1 MRTLLACVLLG
12 TSMTGVALA
21 ASPPRAPPPQWK
33 DPAGEPVAM
42 DVWLD
47 RLVGRFQFEGVVEVP
62 DRCVPPPPP
71 PDGSP
76 PPFFSPLCSTVT
88 GVGDCVS
95 IGTGPG
101 VHCIFN
107 ARWDD
112 LYEIVHASQA
122 GAGGIFAVPGGVNN
136 LAPSVALFGMD
147 ASATRLS
154 MLLVDNKGLAE
165 AADGSLHGARA
176 TLETRCVNDLK
187 LYEAMRRMPPPPRTC
202 RRITRIEAREDGRFV
217 RMSVDFRDQRRSLH
231 ALCAVIAPRGA
242 GCRTATGARPFPSLQ
257 VVASRRRSPLDS
269 VKSGAV
275 RTRETA

>member
-217 RMSVDFRDQRRSLH
+217 RMSVDFEINDDLSTRYVLSLRRVAQDAEPPPARVPSRRS
-231 ALCAVIAPRGA
+231 R
-242 GCRTATGARPFPSLQ
+242 
-257 VVASRRRSPLDS
+257 
-269 VKSGAV
+269 
-275 RTRETA
+275 